1 MPSLLPPFLRKL
13 DATNFVFPFGN
24 HGNDMSL
31 HVYTPVEGG
40 RMIKIAFVFFFLDTV
55 VFFFLERSGSSRGIP
70 KTFEIIVTLK
80 KKINL
85 IKLIV
90 YLTNL

>member
-1 MPSLLPPFLRKL
+1 
-13 DATNFVFPFGN
+13 
-24 HGNDMSL
+24 MSL

-55 VFFFLERSGSSRGIP
+55 VFFFLERSGSSRGIR

-90 YLTNL
+90 YFLIYELEKDELFKFSRDTLRKNCLLYYYI